1 MRRQKN
7 NLTNARRGF
16 SLIELMV
23 VIVIIAIL
31 MALILPAIS
40 GARQRARIAQ
50 VSAEVT
56 QLDNAIAKF
65 KSVYNLEPPSSLYI
79 PPKGGTW
86 TAADRSK
93 VRGIWPQ
100 FDFATNGGLT
110 IPTNATGGSI
120 TGGVHL
126 NGAECLVFFLGG
138 IPDRRNTTAVVGGF
152 SKDPRYPWQ
161 YIEWNKQTLQWESL
175 GTNRE
180 GPFFEFD
187 NSRFTD
193 LDNDGLLEFA
203 DPLPD
208 QQTPYMYLSSQGR
221 NYKRTNA
228 AGSTLA
234 EQDDYDVH
242 GGNSNAKDMQAVYL
256 KTAAPVQAHRPDS
269 YQIISPGPDAT
280 YGLGGVYKDGS
291 ELTNARTVEAD
302 NITNFSGGQLKP

>member
-23 VIVIIAIL
+23 VMVIIAIL

-79 PPKGGTW
+79 PAAGGTW
-86 TAADRSK
+86 GAADRSK
-93 VRGIWPQ
+93 VRSIWPQ
-100 FDFATNGGLT
+100 FNFATNGGLS
-110 IPTNATGGSI
+110 IPTRAAVKTGDI
-120 TGGVHL
+120 HL
-126 NGAECLVFFLGG
+126 SGAECLVFFLGG
-138 IPDRRNTTAVVGGF
+138 IENTQSDPPVVLGF
-152 SKDPRYPWQ
+152 SKDPQSPW
-161 YIEWNKQTLQWESL
+161 NPA

-242 GGNSNAKDMQAVYL
+242 GGNSNTKDLQAVYL

>member
-1 MRRQKN
+1 
-7 NLTNARRGF
+7 
-16 SLIELMV
+16 MV

-50 VSAEVT
+50 VSSEIS

-65 KSVYNLEPPSSLYI
+65 KSVYNIEPPSSLYI
-79 PPKGGTW
+79 PAAGGTW
-86 TAADRSK
+86 GAADRSK
-93 VRGIWPQ
+93 VRSIWPQ
-100 FDFATNGGLT
+100 FNFDSNGGLVINT
-110 IPTNATGGSI
+110 QTGPK
-120 TGGVHL
+120 TGDLHL

-138 IPDRRNTTAVVGGF
+138 IENTASDPAIVLGF
-152 SKDPRYPWQ
+152 SKNPQRPWDP
-161 YIEWNKQTLQWESL
+161 N

-234 EQDDYDVH
+234 EQDDFDVH
-242 GGNSNAKDMQAVYL
+242 GGNSNTKDLQAVYL
-256 KTAAPVQAHRPDS
+256 KTAQPVQAHRPDS

-280 YGLGGVYKDGS
+280 YGVGGVYKDGE
-291 ELTNARTVEAD
+291 ELVGPRATEMD
-302 NITNFSGGQLKP
+302 NLTNFSGGQLKP

>member
-1 MRRQKN
+1 MRRQQN
-7 NLTNARRGF
+7 HQTHARRGF

-50 VSAEVT
+50 VSSEIS
-56 QLDNAIAKF
+56 QLDNAVAKF
-65 KSVYNLEPPSSLYI
+65 KSVYNVEPPSSLYI
-79 PPKGGTW
+79 PAAGGTW
-86 TAADRSK
+86 GAADRSK
-93 VRGIWPQ
+93 VRSIWPQ
-100 FDFATNGGLT
+100 FNFATNGGLGNGT
-110 IPTNATGGSI
+110 KDM
-120 TGGVHL
+120 HL
-126 NGAECLVFFLGG
+126 SGAECLVFFLGG
-138 IPDRRNTTAVVGGF
+138 IENSSSNPPVVLGF
-152 SKDPRYPWQ
+152 SKNPQTPWD
-161 YIEWNKQTLQWESL
+161 SA

-193 LDNDGLLEFA
+193 LDKDGLLEFA

-234 EQDDYDVH
+234 EQDDFDVH
-242 GGNSNAKDMQAVYL
+242 GGNSNTKDLQAVYL
-256 KTAAPVQAHRPDS
+256 KTAQPVQAHRPDS

-280 YGLGGVYKDGS
+280 YGVGGVYKDGE
-291 ELTNARTVEAD
+291 ELVGPRATEMD